1 MRLVQVAK
9 VLGMT
14 GQELRK
20 ELLEVDFGI
29 KPTDREVPDTL
40 AQGIVRFISRK
51 HGLMI
56 DMSVFGEG
64 PEMKEAVQKEEEV
77 EPASKESAAEG

>member
-20 ELLEVDFGI
+20 ELLEVDFGV

-40 AQGIVRFISRK
+40 AQGIVRFVSRK
-51 HGLMI
+51 HGLTV
-56 DMSVFGEG
+56 DMSIFGEG
-64 PEMKEAVQKEEEV
+64 PEVMF
-77 EPASKESAAEG
+77 ASDV